1 MPVQAAGS
9 AAGQDPQSTDPPG
22 LYKATQ
28 ASSTPLKRKRE
39 EDQHVAAA
47 ADPGDTA
54 AVNPAEAKQAASS
67 DAVGAS
73 VEVEQLQE
81 EAEQLQEE
89 AEPSSGEDEES
100 AEAEEPR
107 SHPYGV
113 QPWGNF
119 YLSQVPEIRTA
130 GGVNWG

>member
-9 AAGQDPQSTDPPG
+9 AADQDPQSTDGPG
-22 LYKATQ
+22 LCKATQ
-28 ASSTPLKRKRE
+28 ASSMHLKRKRE
-39 EDQHVAAA
+39 EDQNLDAAA
-47 ADPGDTA
+47 QPADTA
-54 AVNPAEAKQAASS
+54 AAINPAEPQQAAPGQPQVSC

-73 VEVEQLQE
+73 VEVEQ
-81 EAEQLQEE
+81 QLQEE
-89 AEPSSGEDEES
+89 AEPSSKEDEES

-119 YLSQVPEIRTA
+119 YMSQVPEIRTA
-130 GGVNWG
+130 GRV